1 MGGVA
6 KAVNKILG
14 GGGSNPSSSAPIA
27 GSVTAPSQ
35 ATIQETFDEQKNSER
50 KGRKRLG
57 AKKLQIPTQGTAGV
71 ITTGGTGLGTGV

>member
-6 KAVNKILG
+6 KAISKVF
-14 GGGSNPSSSAPIA
+14 GGSKPAA
-27 GSVTAPSQ
+27 AEVYDKVTAPSQ
-35 ATIQETFDEQKNSER
+35 STSQETFDEQKNSER

-71 ITTGGTGLGTGV
+71 STTGGTGLGTGV